1 MEKSNFKKRFIF
13 PVMTV
18 FLIATAS
25 WMSYNLAWR
34 IGNNFIHQAL
44 AGLSGTLLFISIT
57 FSPLLVYPLA
67 YFKGASLTERVTAS
81 LIIPFLWATKECFRL
96 LTSFTLLESLYYYF
110 NPLSLWLF
118 CGVFA
123 QMGLLE
129 MICRKKLK
137 HQGEKIKVIHPLA
150 GAVFFISLFMV
161 VFLYAWGQGENIYV
175 LFLAWFRRLFGP
187 GVGIQPTI

>member
-1 MEKSNFKKRFIF
+1 
-13 PVMTV
+13 
-18 FLIATAS
+18 
-25 WMSYNLAWR
+25 MSYLDMTANGLGVASGLLLAKTR
-34 IGNNFIHQAL
+34 F
-44 AGLSGTLLFISIT
+44 SGALLFISIT

-67 YFKGASLTERVTAS
+67 YFRGASLTERMTAS

-96 LTSFTLLESLYYYF
+96 LTSFTFLESLYYYF

-137 HQGEKIKVIHPLA
+137 NRGEKIKAMHPVAL
-150 GAVFFISLFMV
+150 AVFFISLFLV

-175 LFLAWFRRLFGP
+175 IFLVWFRKFFGP